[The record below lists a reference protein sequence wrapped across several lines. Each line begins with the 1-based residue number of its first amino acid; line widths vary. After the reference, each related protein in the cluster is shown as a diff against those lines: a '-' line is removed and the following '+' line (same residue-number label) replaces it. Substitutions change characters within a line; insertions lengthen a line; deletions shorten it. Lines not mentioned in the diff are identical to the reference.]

1 MKETGLEDLIQNH
14 IINNLVDYAF
24 GVEVGLD
31 SNGRKNR
38 GGHLMEDLLEKYI
51 KKLNVE
57 YYKEMYTSD
66 IEKKWSIDLS
76 LLTNAVM

>member
-1 MKETGLEDLIQNH
+1 MKETGLKDLIQNH

-38 GGHLMEDLLEKYI
+38 GGHLMEDLLTVK
-51 KKLNVE
+51 VE
-57 YYKEMYTSD
+57 M
-66 IEKKWSIDLS
+66 SINKRIS
-76 LLTNAVM
+76 L